1 MHKNW
6 AGVSRQE
13 MKTYQ
18 VSQPISTAPGSRH
31 APHRRAFNRSEGSS
45 SIASAR
51 MPDAAHVPNVTI
63 QEATIGRVA
72 LVLALAA
79 SVAGALVVGT
89 TIG

>member
-1 MHKNW
+1 MYKNW

-13 MKTYQ
+13 METYQ
-18 VSQPISTAPGSRH
+18 VCQPISTGCGSRH
-31 APHRRAFNRSEGSS
+31 APRRRAFNQPAGSG
-45 SIASAR
+45 SIAAA
-51 MPDAAHVPNVTI
+51 PDAADVPDMTK
-63 QEATIGRVA
+63 QEATVARVA